1 MSPTV
6 RLAALLAASATSVA
20 AIQEAARPRAKTDAE
35 IVAAL
40 GARLKELGAAGE
52 FSGAVLLAKGE
63 QLLVRDAV
71 GLASRE
77 TGAPNTPGTRFNL
90 GSINKAFTRL
100 AIEQLAA
107 GGKLTLADT
116 LDRYVPEFPAESA
129 RRITIAQL
137 LEHRGG
143 TGDFFG
149 PKYDACDRGRL
160 RNLRDWLPLF
170 VDAPLEFE
178 PGARQRYSNAGYL
191 LLGLVIERVSG
202 RSYYDYVRDRIF
214 KPAAMADTESYPV
227 DAAVANR
234 ATGYTREGG
243 QLSDNR
249 PFLPWRGTSAGGGYS
264 TVDDLRRFADAL
276 RAGKL
281 GGGAGG
287 GLGVAGG
294 APGVNAVLEMAGGY
308 TLVVMAN
315 LDPPAAQRVASEVR
329 EWLGGADGAGP
340 RRRVIRTSDTGG
352 PADTIEAPRTTVVAA
367 DGADVPML
375 RSGHMPAVHVM
386 LNGQGPFLFA
396 IDTGGAGTA
405 RVDTGLAERL
415 GLEKVGEVLG
425 GDPSGRNARTMVLV
439 AIDSLQVGAA
449 RFEGLRAAVRDMR
462 EMPPGEKADGILG
475 FGLFAGCLLT
485 LDYPASTVRMA
496 RGELP
501 PANGRDVLGFTRERG
516 VPTARIT
523 VAGREMDADVDSG
536 FMGGVSLPEAEAGRL
551 PLSMPPKVVGRG
563 RTLGNTF
570 EIKAAPLDG
579 DVGIGAILIERPTVE
594 FQPVFPTAGIG
605 ARVLG
610 DLAITFDQKNNRM
623 RVAKPAR

>member
-1 MSPTV
+1 MRMSPTLG
-6 RLAALLAASATSVA
+6 LAALIAASAASA
-20 AIQEAARPRAKTDAE
+20 AIQQTPRPRAKTDAE

-40 GARLKELGAAGE
+40 AARLEELGTSGE
-52 FSGAVLLAKGE
+52 FSGAVLLAKGD
-63 QLLVRDAV
+63 QILVREAV

-77 TGAPNTPGTRFNL
+77 TGAANTPATKFNL

-107 GGKLTLADT
+107 EGKLSLADT
-116 LDRYVPEFPAESA
+116 LDRFVPEFPAESA

-149 PKYDACDRGRL
+149 PKYDAYEHGRL
-160 RNLRDWLPLF
+160 RNLHDWLPLF

-191 LLGLVIERVSG
+191 LLGLVIEKVSG

-214 KPAAMADTESYPV
+214 KPAGMTDTESYPV

-243 QLSDNR
+243 RLTDNR

-276 RAGKL
+276 RAGRL

-294 APGVNAVLEMAGGY
+294 APGVNAVLEMAGAY

-315 LDPPAAQRVASEVR
+315 LDPPAAQRLASEVR
-329 EWLGGADGAGP
+329 EWLGGTDGGGS
-340 RRRVIRTSDTGG
+340 RRRVIRTSDTG
-352 PADTIEAPRTTVVAA
+352 DTLEAPRTTVVAA
-367 DGADVPML
+367 DGAEVPML
-375 RSGHMPAVHVM
+375 RSGHMPAVRVM

-396 IDTGGAGTA
+396 IDTGGAGGA
-405 RVDTGLAERL
+405 RVDQALAERL
-415 GLEKVGEVLG
+415 GLAKVGEVLG
-425 GDPSGRNARTMVLV
+425 GDPSGRNARTMALV
-439 AIDSLQVGAA
+439 EIDSLQVGAA
-449 RFEGLRAAVRDMR
+449 RFEGLRAAMRDMR
-462 EMPPGEKADGILG
+462 EMPPGEKVDGILG

-501 PANGRDVLGFTRERG
+501 PANGRDVLAFTRERG

-523 VAGREMDADVDSG
+523 VAGREMDAHVDSG

-551 PLSMPPKVVGRG
+551 PLSVPPKVVGRG

-594 FQPVFPTAGIG
+594 FQPVFPTAAIG

>member
-1 MSPTV
+1 MSPTLG
-6 RLAALLAASATSVA
+6 LAALIAASAASA
-20 AIQEAARPRAKTDAE
+20 AIQETPRPRAKTDAE

-40 GARLKELGAAGE
+40 AARLKELDTSGE

-63 QLLVRDAV
+63 QVLVREAV

-77 TGAPNTPGTRFNL
+77 TGAANTPATKFNL

-107 GGKLTLADT
+107 EGKLSLADT
-116 LDRYVPEFPAESA
+116 LDRFVPEFPAESA

-149 PKYDACDRGRL
+149 PKYDAYEHGRL

-191 LLGLVIERVSG
+191 LLGLVIEKVSG

-214 KPAAMADTESYPV
+214 KPAGMTDTESYPV

-243 QLSDNR
+243 RLTDNR

-276 RAGKL
+276 RAGRL

-287 GLGVAGG
+287 GVGVAGG
-294 APGVNAVLEMAGGY
+294 APGVNAVLEMAGDY

-315 LDPPAAQRVASEVR
+315 LDPPAAQRLASEVR
-329 EWLGGADGAGP
+329 EWLGETDGGGS
-340 RRRVIRTSDTGG
+340 RRRVIRTSDTG
-352 PADTIEAPRTTVVAA
+352 DTLEAPRTTVVAA
-367 DGADVPML
+367 DGAEVPML
-375 RSGHMPAVHVM
+375 RSGHMPAVRVM

-405 RVDTGLAERL
+405 RVDQALAERL
-415 GLEKVGEVLG
+415 GLAKVGEVRG
-425 GDPSGRNARTMVLV
+425 GDPSGRNARTMALV
-439 AIDSLQVGAA
+439 EIDSLQVGAA

-462 EMPPGEKADGILG
+462 EMPPGEKVDGILG

-501 PANGRDVLGFTRERG
+501 TANGRDVLAFSREHG

-523 VAGREMDADVDSG
+523 AAGREMDAHVDSG

-551 PLSMPPKVVGRG
+551 PLSGPPKVVGRG

-594 FQPVFPTAGIG
+594 FQPVFPTAAIG

-610 DLAITFDQKNNRM
+610 DLVITFDQKNNRM